1 MRAGNLVL
9 SACLL
14 AGCTGV
20 IGSGDD
26 TSDAGPGPGG
36 NSSSLVCDE
45 NAVPDTAPLRR
56 LSHTQYASSIRD
68 FLAAALPEQ
77 GAAVYS
83 EVAAKID
90 VMPDDRQVGPIGE
103 IHGGFRRLDQAVNQE
118 HVDGSYDVALA
129 VGKAITTDPAR
140 LAAIGGN
147 CSDDAC
153 VDAMIGK
160 LGPLA
165 LRRPLEA
172 EDVTF
177 YRGFAG
183 TDRSPAAMAD
193 VIAALLVSPR
203 FLYHVEHATGAEAF
217 APLDAWELAAR
228 LSYHF
233 WQTAPDA
240 ELRASAASGA
250 ILTDDGFKAQVDRL
264 FRDPKTQAA
273 LDDFFREWLWL
284 EELPKLDSRVGDVV
298 FDAFAGMEKPTA
310 DLRDEMIA
318 DVITATRTVAQGGGT
333 FTDLF
338 GDTRAYV
345 KTDLFA
351 RIYGV
356 TPGSMSA
363 PPERAGLLT
372 RPALLA
378 TGSANTRPIMK
389 GVFIR
394 KALLCDDIPPPPKN
408 ANATKPMLSGSQTT
422 REVVEQLTEKAG
434 SVCAGCHANLINPL
448 GFATEDFDALGRH
461 RKAQKLFDDSGKLLT
476 EKPVDTHTIPRVTP
490 DDLRDS
496 SGAADLTKYL
506 MESGKVQSC
515 FARQYFR
522 FTFAR
527 LENDRDA
534 CAINAV
540 TKGAVEGSTFGDVL
554 KNIALRTEFKRR
566 SF

>member
-1 MRAGNLVL
+1 MGILTLTAALT
-9 SACLL
+9 
-14 AGCTGV
+14 GCVGV
-20 IGSGDD
+20 IGSGDGAG
-26 TSDAGPGPGG
+26 DAGPGGGSG
-36 NSSSLVCDE
+36 NSSSLTCDE
-45 NAVPDTAPLRR
+45 SAIPDTAPLRR
-56 LSHTQYASSIRD
+56 LSHTQYAGSVRD
-68 FLAAALPEQ
+68 FLATALPKD
-77 GAAVYS
+77 GAAVYA
-83 EVAAKID
+83 EVAPKID
-90 VMPDDRQVGPIGE
+90 AMPDDRQVGPIGE

-129 VGKAITTDPAR
+129 IGKAVANDPAR
-140 LAAIGGN
+140 LAAIGGA
-147 CSDDAC
+147 CADAAC

-160 LGPLA
+160 LGPIA
-165 LRRPLEA
+165 LRRPLDA
-172 EDVTF
+172 EDVAF

-183 TDRSPAAMAD
+183 TDFSPAAIAD
-193 VIAALLVSPR
+193 VIAAMLVSPR
-203 FLYHVEHATGAEAF
+203 FLYHVEHATTDEAF

-240 ELRASAASGA
+240 ELRDAAASGA
-250 ILTDDGFKAQVDRL
+250 LLTDDGYRAQVDRM
-264 FRDPKTQAA
+264 FADPKTQAA
-273 LDDFFREWLWL
+273 LDDFFREWMWL
-284 EELPKLDSRVGDVV
+284 EELPKLDARLGDVV
-298 FDAFAGMEKPTA
+298 FDAFVGMEKPTA

-333 FTDLF
+333 FSDLL

-345 KTDLFA
+345 KSDLFA

-356 TPGSMSA
+356 SPGSMAA
-363 PPERAGLLT
+363 PPDRAGLLT
-372 RPALLA
+372 RPAFLT

-408 ANATKPMLSGSQTT
+408 ANATKPMLSGSLTT
-422 REVVEQLTEKAG
+422 REVVEQLTEKPG
-434 SVCAGCHANLINPL
+434 SVCAGCHATMINPL
-448 GFATEDFDALGRH
+448 GFATEDFDSLGRH
-461 RKAQKLFDDSGKLLT
+461 RKAQKLFDDAGKLLT

-506 MESGKVQSC
+506 LESGKVQTC